1 MEMVEAKAKAVVTR
15 WDAMPLEKMR
25 GGMSRRYVHSDK
37 MMVAQVNFLKG
48 DGVPAHRHDN
58 EQYTYVITGALRFLF
73 GEAQDEEVVVG
84 AGEIVLIPSGLLHS
98 ASADM
103 DTFELDIFNP
113 PRRDWIEGDDAY
125 MRT

>member
-1 MEMVEAKAKAVVTR
+1 MDEAKAVRVR
-15 WDAMPLEKMR
+15 WDDMPLEKMR

-37 MMVAQVNFLKG
+37 MMVAQVNFARG
-48 DGVPAHRHDN
+48 DSVPAHRHDN
-58 EQYTYVITGALRFLF
+58 EQYTYVLTGALRFLF

-84 AGEIVLIPSGLLHS
+84 PGEIVFIPSGLLHS
-98 ASADM
+98 ASADE

-113 PRRDWIEGDDAY
+113 PRRDWIDGDDAY

>member
-1 MEMVEAKAKAVVTR
+1 MAEAKAVVTR
-15 WDAMPLEKMR
+15 WDEVPLEPMR
-25 GGMSRRYVHSDK
+25 GGMSRRYVHSEN
-37 MMVAQVNFLKG
+37 MMVAQVNFVKG

-58 EQYTYVITGALRFLF
+58 EQYTYVVSGALRFLF
-73 GEAQDEEVVVG
+73 GEDQSEEVVVG
-84 AGEIVLIPSGLLHS
+84 AGEIVFIPSGLLHS
-98 ASADM
+98 ASADA